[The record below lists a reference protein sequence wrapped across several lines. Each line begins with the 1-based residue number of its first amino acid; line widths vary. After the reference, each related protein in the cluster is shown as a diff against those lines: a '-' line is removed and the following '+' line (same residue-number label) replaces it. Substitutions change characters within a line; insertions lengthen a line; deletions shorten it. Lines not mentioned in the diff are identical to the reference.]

1 MECVWGYVNIVALL
15 IYIWHLPIKRKEMG
29 DLNVVDT
36 FEKVSNGV
44 LKDGNVQQ
52 VQCLVLRVFVLHG

>member
-1 MECVWGYVNIVALL
+1 
-15 IYIWHLPIKRKEMG
+15 MG

-44 LKDGNVQQ
+44 LKDGLTTVIG
-52 VQCLVLRVFVLHG
+52 VKYVSPAKGDGKPTIKVKSYVSDEYKELVDLAALH